1 MYRVDNRYLNHNL
14 NHQNGFSSNLNMMNN
29 RIDIKLDH
37 KYKYIKGSGKININL
52 QSSSL
57 SSDYSYNKVSL
68 TAVNKT
74 KVEKLKINTRF
85 FIQYGAEIIGLQKV
99 N

>member
-29 RIDIKLDH
+29 RIIKLDH

-57 SSDYSYNKVSL
+57 SSDYTTRFL

-74 KVEKLKINTRF
+74 KLEKLKSILV
-85 FIQYGAEIIGLQKV
+85 FIQYDRK
-99 N
+99 